1 VPWLL
6 LLLLCKGPVYADEKA
21 WNASNQ
27 LRRCHNLQNE
37 GLRAL
42 EYQTPALS
50 QPTHGLK
57 MGVTS
62 GSRLGCSK
70 NDGAATVSSKSKAA
84 GNLLDMS
91 CTQAKVQ

>member
-1 VPWLL
+1 M
-6 LLLLCKGPVYADEKA
+6 GTTD
-21 WNASNQ
+21 SS
-27 LRRCHNLQNE
+27 
-37 GLRAL
+37 
-42 EYQTPALS
+42 S

-91 CTQAKVQ
+91 CTQAKVQFIRVDTQCATTTD